1 MSSPDLPVSPPDPP
15 GLPLA
20 QLRGARCPAPAVAC
34 RLLALDCAR
43 DDPRAQRLRMLGLR
57 AGVEV
62 RVLHAPGPRGAV
74 LGLGSARIALGPEL
88 LPLLRVRVP

>member
-1 MSSPDLPVSPPDPP
+1 MPTQDPFVPTPAHP
-15 GLPLA
+15 GLALT

-34 RLLALDCAR
+34 RLLALDCAHE
-43 DDPRAQRLRMLGLR
+43 DPRAQRLRMLGLR
-57 AGVEV
+57 PGVEV

-88 LPLLRVRVP
+88 LALLRVRVP